1 MNQQYWLWMKTLC
14 TAVDLSCLSMVVFTP
29 WAGSSFF
36 YSNFCFIIT
45 SPHLCRSLIHSL
57 ALNCKSSAH
66 NLLFQLAVRFR
77 EHLLNVMYTLHH
89 STDGCVRWTCIAVK
103 KNLPS
108 HLFHIDW
115 DCNVLHKP
123 SDLLNCHSPD
133 LPLCS
138 EFSSPYVHNVI
149 SLSQTEVFSVWIS
162 LVQSSSI
169 NTLSQKA
176 RGI

>member
-1 MNQQYWLWMKTLC
+1 ML
-14 TAVDLSCLSMVVFTP
+14 AVNEFFVHCNRPVLSLHGGVYSLIT
-29 WAGSSFF
+29 FF
-36 YSNFCFIIT
+36 LLYSYCFIIT
-45 SPHLCRSLIHSL
+45 SPPPLKII
-57 ALNCKSSAH
+57 NWSSSH
-66 NLLFQLAVRFR
+66 NPLFQLAVQFT
-77 EHLLNVMYTLHH
+77 EHLLNVMYTLYH

-123 SDLLNCHSPD
+123 SELLNCHSPD

-162 LVQSSSI
+162 LVQCSSI